1 MKPSKLKTI
10 LILVMTMFLLFPVSV
25 SADSSFYYDKVVN
38 TGKDNGYSGENP
50 IELKD
55 PHFGWKLGRFNIT
68 GFSDQIKDNDGN
80 LVFLKNAGD
89 EVKLSFRL
97 EQDIDNL
104 SGKTNLSINQDGNGY
119 DSYFGVPKQDFG
131 RGTLITRLTDYKNY
145 THDAIVYTDYL
156 AGVTVGADTEVVAFE
171 EGDYEVALNYEIKD
185 VPWEI
190 RGFSIFPKYTN
201 YRIFFRFSVRNSNAM
216 VFPMDLATGSEL
228 EDKAI
233 TEKGFSLDLAKSQY
247 LRINILMKNLDG
259 DTRINRVAREGDKY
273 TEEGVYT
280 ITVANQY
287 TNSETTKII
296 YVGTNKL
303 LKAMAKNDLTLTQ
316 VKDQLDAGATIN
328 DNGVI
333 KQPPNVTI
341 EPTAT
346 ATATPTFTPTA
357 TLTLTPTATP
367 TQTATATK
375 TSIPSFTPTEIQTS
389 SDNETDTF
397 ATEEFFKEETS
408 AKNEPDSENQE
419 LEEAQSSGFPKV
431 LFIIIGIL
439 AVVALGFILFHK
451 QIKEIITKL
460 KG

>member
-1 MKPSKLKTI
+1 ML
-10 LILVMTMFLLFPVSV
+10 LLFPVSV
-25 SADSSFYYDKVVN
+25 SADSSFYYDKVIN
-38 TGKDNGYSGENP
+38 TGKDNGYSGENS
-50 IELKD
+50 IGLND
-55 PHFGWKLGRFNIT
+55 PHFGWKLGRFNVT
-68 GFSDQIKDNDGN
+68 GFSSLDKDNDGN
-80 LVFLKNAGD
+80 PVFLKNVGD
-89 EVKLSFRL
+89 EVKLSFHL
-97 EQDIDNL
+97 EQDIDKL
-104 SGKTNLSINQDGNGY
+104 AGKTNLSINQDGNGY
-119 DSYFGVPKQDFG
+119 DDYFGVLKQDFG

-145 THDAIVYTDYL
+145 TDDAIVYTDYL
-156 AGVTVGADTEVVAFE
+156 AGVTADANTAIITFE

-185 VPWEI
+185 VPWDI

-228 EDKAI
+228 KDMAI
-233 TEKGFSLDLAKSQY
+233 TENGFSLDLAKSQY
-247 LRINILMKNLDG
+247 LRINVLMKNLDG
-259 DTRINRVAREGDKY
+259 DTRINRAAREGDKY

-287 TNSETTKII
+287 TNSETTKTI

-357 TLTLTPTATP
+357 TLTLTPTATTTP
-367 TQTATATK
+367 TATATK
-375 TSIPSFTPTEIQTS
+375 TSIPSSTPTETQTS
-389 SDNETDTF
+389 ADTETDTF
-397 ATEEFFKEETS
+397 ATEESLNEETF
-408 AKNEPDSENQE
+408 AENEPDED
-419 LEEAQSSGFPKV
+419 QSSGFPKA
-431 LFIIIGIL
+431 LLIIIGIL
-439 AVVALGFILFHK
+439 SFIALGFVLFQK
-451 QIKEIITKL
+451 QIKAIITKL